1 MKSVNKILL
10 LILILS
16 NFSCSFNKEKK
27 AVFEVTADYGNI
39 KEGEVTYL
47 LNDCIPFF
55 NSVEY
60 GFDLVLGMKIS
71 ITYTGELL
79 KQETYPSKMETSNIK
94 IIDVKYE
101 NPKVYNYYYGQ
112 VPGSGYKCEI
122 YTFDSENR
130 FNGYYGDIE
139 YVILENNTYTAIDNL
154 KMNVPIYLITSNVE
168 GEEKAKG
175 FYTYKPI

>member
-1 MKSVNKILL
+1 MKKINKLL
-10 LILILS
+10 FLILILC

-39 KEGEVTYL
+39 KEGKVTYL
-47 LNDCIPFF
+47 LDDCIPFF
-55 NSVEY
+55 DSEEY

-71 ITYTGELL
+71 ITYTGELI
-79 KQETYPSKMETSNIK
+79 KQESYPSKVETSKLNV
-94 IIDVKYE
+94 IDVKYE
-101 NPKVYNYYYGQ
+101 NPKIYNYFYGQ
-112 VPGSGYKCEI
+112 VPGSGDKCEI

-139 YVILENNTYTAIDNL
+139 YVILENNNYTAIDNL

-175 FYTYKPI
+175 FYFYKPI

>member
-1 MKSVNKILL
+1 MKKINKLL
-10 LILILS
+10 VFILILC
-16 NFSCSFNKEKK
+16 NFSCSYKKEV
-27 AVFEVTADYGNI
+27 VFEVTADYGNI

-47 LNDCIPFF
+47 LDDCIPFF
-55 NSVEY
+55 NSEEY

-71 ITYTGELL
+71 VTYTGELI
-79 KQETYPSKMETSNIK
+79 KQETYPSKVETSKLK
-94 IIDVKYE
+94 ILNVDYE

-112 VPGSGYKCEI
+112 VPGAGDKCEI
-122 YTFDSENR
+122 YTLDSDNR

-139 YVILENNTYTAIDNL
+139 YAILENNTYTAIDNL

>member
-1 MKSVNKILL
+1 MKCINKILL

-16 NFSCSFNKEKK
+16 NFSCSFDKVKK
-27 AVFEVTADYGNI
+27 VVFEVTADYGNI

-47 LNDCIPFF
+47 LDDCIPFF
-55 NSVEY
+55 NSEEY

-71 ITYTGELL
+71 VTYTGELIKL
-79 KQETYPSKMETSNIK
+79 ESYPSKVETSKLN

-112 VPGSGYKCEI
+112 VPGAGDKCEI
-122 YTFDSENR
+122 YSRDSDNW

-175 FYTYKPI
+175 FYFYKPI

>member
-1 MKSVNKILL
+1 M
-10 LILILS
+10 
-16 NFSCSFNKEKK
+16 
-27 AVFEVTADYGNI
+27 TADYGNI

-47 LNDCIPFF
+47 LDDCIPFF
-55 NSVEY
+55 NSEEY

-71 ITYTGELL
+71 VTYTGELIKL
-79 KQETYPSKMETSNIK
+79 ESYPSKVETSKLN

-112 VPGSGYKCEI
+112 VPGAGDKCEI
-122 YTFDSENR
+122 YSRDSDNW

-175 FYTYKPI
+175 FYFYKPI